1 MSRWAHQGSCKRAAA
16 GLSEFSE
23 SQTMRKKQFAKE
35 DAANTMPCRE
45 QSPALASAKQKAA
58 RLNRI
63 ETNCD
68 SALESGST
76 MALTSSAHKIN
87 RMSSKT
93 SMRKNQQISIKL
105 VKKGTRHALRDFSEL
120 GKIQRSR
127 LLMIVSAVLTLSYT
141 WMQITKDGHAAG
153 S

>member
-16 GLSEFSE
+16 GLSESSE

-35 DAANTMPCRE
+35 DAANTMPCGE
-45 QSPALASAKQKAA
+45 QSPFLASAKQKAA

-93 SMRKNQQISIKL
+93 SMRKNQQVSIKL
-105 VKKGTRHALRDFSEL
+105 VKKRYATRGTWLL
-120 GKIQRSR
+120 WIGKNSKIETFDDRFCR
-127 LLMIVSAVLTLSYT
+127 FDIVLHMDADNEG
-141 WMQITKDGHAAG
+141 WPCCW
-153 S
+153 

>member
-1 MSRWAHQGSCKRAAA
+1 
-16 GLSEFSE
+16 
-23 SQTMRKKQFAKE
+23 MRKKQFAKE
-35 DAANTMPCRE
+35 DAANTMPCGE

-93 SMRKNQQISIKL
+93 SMRKNQQVSIKL
-105 VKKGTRHALRDFSEL
+105 VKKGTRHAVRDFSEL